1 VIVITT
7 KDKKKIST
15 RRKTT
20 EKNKLDRQNNCSRI
34 INKQQDSTAL
44 IKNQFQQLLNS
55 HIPSILKK
63 YAVLKLKRTALLFE
77 MQKGQ
82 LLGLETI

>member
-1 VIVITT
+1 MIVITT

-20 EKNKLDRQNNCSRI
+20 EKNKLDRQNNYSKI